1 MHCKALHLSSSQYAL
16 LLAHCQTPVNKTMEE
31 RMGRGV
37 PLFVEPERPEEVVER
52 IVYLLE
58 NVKDIQ
64 RILLEN
70 LLKKHGDCEYLEKY
84 KKDGKIDV
92 QTFRE
97 RVPLITYEDIQRDI
111 QRTAQRGKHANI
123 LCCEEPVHFHQR
135 KSTVK
140 RTSAGGIGMT
150 FFFGGDCLKTP
161 GGHDLLLVSSW
172 FVRQSM
178 SAYRQTPER
187 FASPL
192 EVILCRDF
200 AQSVYCQLLCGL
212 IRSAEVA
219 MMSSLIISV
228 LATAVTFLQ
237 ENWEELCND
246 ISTGKLSARITD
258 QKVRRAVSQIL
269 HTPDPELAAKIRA
282 ECSKDTW
289 AGILTR
295 LWPNLRFISGICTG
309 SLLQFVDHF
318 EFFTDHKVPVVCLV
332 YGSSE
337 GAIGMNPYPDAHP
350 NDITYV
356 FLPQMGYFEFRNIRD
371 SSVVD
376 ISDVVVGEDYEFI
389 MTNLSGLWRYK
400 MADVLKCVGY
410 IHSSPEFKFLGRENT
425 LVNVAQEIVHEYEM
439 TLAVESAAKLH
450 LFAGAH
456 LMGYTTTVNV
466 KSFPGHYVVFWE
478 LQIEHSSAE
487 GEHQEELEQCCLAIE
502 NSLNE
507 KYRADRNMGTIAPLE
522 INLVKPGSF
531 SNLMQQAQ
539 ATRCSTQ
546 LKQTRTYKPDHP
558 AVQFLYSAAQHKF
571 RSSKAL
577 TL

>member
-64 RILLEN
+64 RSLLEN

-123 LCCEEPVHFHQR
+123 LCCEEPVHFHQSGGTSGGKLKMLPVTGSAR
-135 KSTVK
+135 ETLVEYFVMIDAWFHMKSTVK

-295 LWPNLRFISGICTG
+295 LWPNLRFI
-309 SLLQFVDHF
+309 
-318 EFFTDHKVPVVCLV
+318 
-332 YGSSE
+332 
-337 GAIGMNPYPDAHP
+337 
-350 NDITYV
+350 
-356 FLPQMGYFEFRNIRD
+356 
-371 SSVVD
+371 
-376 ISDVVVGEDYEFI
+376 
-389 MTNLSGLWRYK
+389 
-400 MADVLKCVGY
+400 
-410 IHSSPEFKFLGRENT
+410 
-425 LVNVAQEIVHEYEM
+425 
-439 TLAVESAAKLH
+439 
-450 LFAGAH
+450 
-456 LMGYTTTVNV
+456 
-466 KSFPGHYVVFWE
+466 
-478 LQIEHSSAE
+478 
-487 GEHQEELEQCCLAIE
+487 
-502 NSLNE
+502 
-507 KYRADRNMGTIAPLE
+507 
-522 INLVKPGSF
+522 
-531 SNLMQQAQ
+531 
-539 ATRCSTQ
+539 
-546 LKQTRTYKPDHP
+546 
-558 AVQFLYSAAQHKF
+558 
-571 RSSKAL
+571 
-577 TL
+577 